1 MVTKNTKTKLSLSIR
16 RSVRF
21 ITFAIV
27 IVLQSAAV
35 NDPEVSGNQD
45 YAKFNAI
52 NGGRRKQPTKFVA

>member
-1 MVTKNTKTKLSLSIR
+1 MVTKIKKTNLSLSIR

-35 NDPEVSGNQD
+35 NDLEVSGNQG
-45 YAKFNAI
+45 YVNSFSRQNL
-52 NGGRRKQPTKFVA
+52 